1 MNFEKLA
8 EVKTIDRADLDL
20 FCYADD
26 AESGW
31 QELVRSRTANRAAAA
46 RLSVERY

>member
-1 MNFEKLA
+1 M
-8 EVKTIDRADLDL
+8 IDRADLDL

-31 QELVRSRTANRAAAA
+31 RELRQTRIANRSAAA
-46 RLSVERY
+46 RLSVKSDY